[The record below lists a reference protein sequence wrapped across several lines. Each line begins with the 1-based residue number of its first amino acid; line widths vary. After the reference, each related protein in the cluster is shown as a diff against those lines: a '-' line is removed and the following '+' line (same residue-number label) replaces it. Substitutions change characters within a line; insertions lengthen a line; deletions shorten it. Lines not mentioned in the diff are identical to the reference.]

1 MIPRYPDPGDEAPQ
15 NKTSVALKYVDGEWH
30 QLVETDEK
38 KRAQFLVTTTCE
50 VRDAWRQVHY
60 WWGDYQDYLS
70 GHYEWNP
77 EEMELDVELFPL
89 LWKAFQEEVEYIW
102 SGEYEDK
109 ATIRRYN
116 VPNCVPIQGGRI
128 HPDGVEP
135 VLDPNGMRRIY

>member
-1 MIPRYPDPGDEAPQ
+1 MMPLGVFAPEEPDA
-15 NKTSVALKYVDGEWH
+15 KTKTAVPLFYQEGEWFIAKAKH
-30 QLVETDEK
+30 AK
-38 KRAQFLVTTTCE
+38 FLVTTTSE
-50 VRDAWRQVHY
+50 VKTGWQKVMDLWE
-60 WWGDYQDYLS
+60 DYQAWGEGHIEWDNDDY
-70 GHYEWNP
+70 P
-77 EEMELDVELFPL
+77 VELFPQ
-89 LWKAFQEEVEYIW
+89 LWKQFQYEVEYLW